1 MFSFKLPSS
10 SLDRFSLDTIEI
22 KSVSTTSSG
31 GHVFLVTMRLGRLS
45 KCFSHALSSFL
56 PIAVIKKEPKTN
68 VVHTYRH
75 RIRVRVQPDND
86 CGLCRRDVPVI
97 VICGILFAIFIS
109 VAVMQMKK
117 RKMCVYVM
125 YK

>member
-1 MFSFKLPSS
+1 M
-10 SLDRFSLDTIEI
+10 
-22 KSVSTTSSG
+22 
-31 GHVFLVTMRLGRLS
+31 FLVTMRLGRLS

-86 CGLCRRDVPVI
+86 CGLSSRCARYRDLWHFVCNFYLGCNDANEGKEDVC
-97 VICGILFAIFIS
+97 ICY
-109 VAVMQMKK
+109 VQMKTNLPYICEEDCEIGDCLSTSGLIAK
-117 RKMCVYVM
+117 F
-125 YK
+125 